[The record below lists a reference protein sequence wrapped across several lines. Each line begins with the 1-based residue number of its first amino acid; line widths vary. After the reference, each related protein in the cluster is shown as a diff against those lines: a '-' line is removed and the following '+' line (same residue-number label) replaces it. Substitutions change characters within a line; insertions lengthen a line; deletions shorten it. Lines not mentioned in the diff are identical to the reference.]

1 LKSNT
6 LSIVLTLFVIG
17 LYLVPNFASA
27 LQIDLN
33 KDKFKKTDTII
44 FNMKLEKNIKVT
56 NVTLFIDDNASNQA
70 GTNWL
75 NFDLRSFEKQLD
87 INSFSD
93 TSMTLHF
100 GGLPGTTTV
109 TILDP
114 GDISSA
120 KGFVE
125 VDKQFVTTNI
135 MKIVNQSHDSIVADV
150 PRELVDDVKEP
161 VKLLLERPL
170 VVNGEE
176 FTIPVDT
183 EIGEVWGEL
192 EAA

>member
-1 LKSNT
+1 MKSNT